1 MSLTNPLTLA
11 KAFSSFLWW
20 SIDRRHV
27 CCELRHETSFPFEP
41 LCKYLPA
48 SATPLQHMQEDPV
61 TQREVGIITP
71 KQHQISDLAVWHRL
85 AFMGL
90 VSHLAVR

>member
-1 MSLTNPLTLA
+1 
-11 KAFSSFLWW
+11 
-20 SIDRRHV
+20 
-27 CCELRHETSFPFEP
+27 
-41 LCKYLPA
+41 
-48 SATPLQHMQEDPV
+48 MQEDPV